1 MLDGFPMHQESH
13 RTKPLRLALIGMSGA
28 GKTFWAKRLAE
39 SGHPSISCDDSIE
52 QSLAPRLAGG
62 GHLGINGV
70 AAWMGW
76 PDSSTYSGREAD
88 YLAAEIHTLDEILTA
103 LEKNPLQELVLDT
116 TGSVIYAGNNLLM
129 RLRRQMTVVYL
140 AASESE
146 QQLLIERYL
155 SDPKPVLWRGAFL
168 PRPGETPRE
177 TVARCYPT
185 LIAARRRSYE
195 ALAHCTLPVAELR
208 DLANDAPLDAA
219 AFLALIPKKLE
230 GSR

>member
-1 MLDGFPMHQESH
+1 MKQESH
-13 RTKPLRLALIGMSGA
+13 GTKPLRLALIGMSGA
-28 GKTFWAKRLAE
+28 GKTFWTKRLAE
-39 SGHPSISCDDSIE
+39 SGRPSISCDDGIE
-52 QSLAPRLAGG
+52 QRLAPRLAGG
-62 GHLGINGV
+62 GYSGINGV

-76 PDSSTYSGREAD
+76 PDRATYVGRESE

-103 LEKNPLQELVLDT
+103 LERNRQQELVLDT
-116 TGSVIYAGNNLLM
+116 TGSVIDAGNNLMM

-155 SDPKPVLWRGAFL
+155 FDPKPVLWRGAFL
-168 PRPGETPRE
+168 PRPGEAPRE

-195 ALAHCTLPVAELR
+195 ALAHCTLPVAELGDASR
-208 DLANDAPLDAA
+208 DTPLDAA
-219 AFLALIPKKLE
+219 AFLAMIQKKLE